1 MTLQYIL
8 MDIEGT
14 VSPIP
19 FVHKVLFPYS
29 RRRLKDYVDT
39 HADNPTVQSCLDAT
53 RATALSEDQQILSD
67 VAAVDRLLHW
77 IDTDRKHP
85 ALKTL
90 QGLIWREGY
99 EGGEF
104 ISEIYADVYPVLAA
118 WQERGL
124 ELGIYS
130 SGSVQ
135 AQILLF
141 KYTDRGDMTPFFSHF
156 FDTAVGGKRDPKAY
170 TNILAKIAKPAASVL
185 FLSDIAAELEA
196 AQVVGIQAIQLVRPG
211 TSATASQRLATDFYA
226 VDKLITSH
234 LC

>member
-8 MDIEGT
+8 IDIEGT

-29 RRRLKDYVDT
+29 RRHLKDYV
-39 HADNPTVQSCLDAT
+39 HAHANDPIVQSSLDAT
-53 RATALSEDQQILSD
+53 RATALSENQQSLSD
-67 VAAVDRLLHW
+67 AAAVDRLLHW

-90 QGLIWREGY
+90 QGLIWRQGY

-130 SGSVQ
+130 SGSAQ

-156 FDTAVGGKRDPKAY
+156 FDTAVGGKRDPTAY
-170 TNILAKIAKPAASVL
+170 TNILAKIAKPAAAVL

-196 AQVVGIQAIQLVRPG
+196 AQEVGIQAIQLVRPG
-211 TSATASQRLATDFYA
+211 TSATPGQRLAMDFYA
-226 VDKLITSH
+226 VDKLILNQS
-234 LC
+234 C